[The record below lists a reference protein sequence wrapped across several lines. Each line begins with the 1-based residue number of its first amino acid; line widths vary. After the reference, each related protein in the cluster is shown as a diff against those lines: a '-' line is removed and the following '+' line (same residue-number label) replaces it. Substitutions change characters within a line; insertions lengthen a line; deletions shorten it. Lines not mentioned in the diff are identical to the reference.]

1 MCATA
6 IAVASVTAQA
16 QRNGQRGGGPAGGG
30 PPGPATV
37 EFTAVTADGQL
48 VADLAANQVTL
59 KVDNKDRTIASLE
72 LVRFTAPAAATM
84 PPAFGSNALTDA
96 GRTYLLIVD
105 EESLRPAAEAA
116 VKEAL
121 TTFASTVHANDRLS
135 LFTMPRGTQSLAPTT
150 DRAPFTAAV
159 AAIQSRAKATMTTQ
173 ERRCHARDLLTGVG
187 SVMGGLGATTSAT
200 PVVLFSTAISG
211 VSESSGSAD
220 DCVLQTSDFQRVA
233 AAADQ
238 VKAQFYIVR
247 PEEPSSRTVA
257 EGIDNLAGVT
267 GGTAIYLTGADG
279 AMARVARETSAYY
292 VATFTAEGEER
303 TGMSRRLE
311 LKSTRADVTIKA
323 RPTLAI
329 ARGSREAVTPQ
340 SMLREL
346 TVHRDFGLRAVGI
359 ASRNDGDPKN
369 PMKVV
374 ALAEPTDPSVKFKA
388 AAAALYD
395 GTGKLLAQW
404 TARPEELQRSPM
416 VAALPIVEGNFR
428 LRVAAVDTNN
438 RAATAD
444 YEVKVAQAP
453 AGPAKLGGLMVGK
466 SGTKVFEHLILLG
479 GSDDVLAVFELYGR
493 PEVPF
498 RAVVEIADSTGVK
511 TIAELAPQVLQTQ
524 IADKFLFMATLPTGQ
539 LQAGDYLVRAKV
551 TFENSPTGELRQTIR
566 KQ

>member
-1 MCATA
+1 MLLTA
-6 IAVASVTAQA
+6 VAVASVTAQA
-16 QRNGQRGGGPAGGG
+16 QRGGGQRGGGQGG
-30 PPGPATV
+30 PAGPATV
-37 EFTAVTADGQL
+37 EFSAVTADGQL
-48 VADLAANQVTL
+48 VTDLAATQVTL
-59 KVDNKDRTIASLE
+59 KVDNKDRTLTSLE
-72 LVRFTAPAAATM
+72 LVRFSAPAAAAL

-105 EESLRPAAEAA
+105 EESLRPSAEAA
-116 VKEAL
+116 LKDAL
-121 TTFASTVHANDRLS
+121 TAFAKGVHANDRLS
-135 LFTMPRGTQSLAPTT
+135 LFTMPRGTQSLSPTT
-150 DRAPFTAAV
+150 DRAPFAAAV

-173 ERRCHARDLLTGVG
+173 ERRCHARDLLTGVA
-187 SVMGGLGATTSAT
+187 SVMGGLGATSAAT

-211 VSESSGSAD
+211 VSESSGSSD

-247 PEEPSSRTVA
+247 PEEPTSRAVA
-257 EGIDNLAGVT
+257 EGIDSLAGVT
-267 GGTAIYLTGADG
+267 GGTAIYLTGTEG
-279 AMARVARETSAYY
+279 ALARVARETSAYY
-292 VATFTAEGEER
+292 IATFTAEGAER
-303 TGMSRRLE
+303 TGSSRRME

-329 ARGSREAVTPQ
+329 ARGSREAITPQ

-369 PMKVV
+369 PMKVI

-453 AGPAKLGGLMVGK
+453 AGPAKLGGLMIGTAGTGGFAPVITVGNQD
-466 SGTKVFEHLILLG
+466 EII
-479 GSDDVLAVFELYGR
+479 AVFELYGR
-493 PEVPF
+493 PAGPF
-498 RAVVEIADSTGVK
+498 GAIVEIADS
-511 TIAELAPQVLQTQ
+511 AEGKALVEAPPQPSATP
-524 IADKFLFMATLPTGQ
+524 IADKFLFMAKLPVKA
-539 LQAGDYLVRAKV
+539 LKPGDYMLRAKLA
-551 TFENSPTGELRQTIR
+551 FEGAPTGELRQTIR